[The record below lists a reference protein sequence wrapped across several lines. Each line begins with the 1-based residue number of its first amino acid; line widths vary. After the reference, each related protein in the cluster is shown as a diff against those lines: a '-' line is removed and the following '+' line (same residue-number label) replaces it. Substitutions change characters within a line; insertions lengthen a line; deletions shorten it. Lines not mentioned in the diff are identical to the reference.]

1 MSASLRPVSSDDT
14 YAEWL
19 EVGDRCFVR
28 RYEYLDVSCSL
39 VLGEVGALVVDTRA
53 SLEQGRE
60 LAEQVR
66 ELTTLPV
73 SAVVNTHVHF
83 DHLFGN
89 GAFAGVPVIAHES
102 VPVEL
107 PAHGARIQRAYE
119 TELDDP
125 DREATL
131 ATVVVPPDVTFSSV
145 WAVDLG
151 DRHVELAHLG
161 RGHTAGD
168 IVVRVPDADV
178 VCAGDLV
185 EESAHP
191 SYGSDCYPLEWASTL
206 ESVSELLGPT
216 TVIVP
221 GHGRA
226 VDKEFVLQQRLD
238 VVDVA
243 EQIREFAAAGA
254 SVDDAVRR
262 GSWPYPR
269 DDLRDAVTR
278 GFAHALS
285 R

>member
-1 MSASLRPVSSDDT
+1 VGSDDT
-14 YAEWL
+14 YTKWL

-28 RYEYLDVSCSL
+28 RYEYFDVSCSV
-39 VLGEVGALVVDTRA
+39 VLGEAGALVVDTRA
-53 SLEQGRE
+53 SLAQGQE
-60 LAEQVR
+60 LASHVR
-66 ELTTLPV
+66 ELTPLPV
-73 SAVVNTHVHF
+73 RAVVNTHVHF

-89 GAFAGVPVIAHES
+89 GAFAGVPIIAHES
-102 VPVEL
+102 VPLEL
-107 PAHGARIQRAYE
+107 TSHDAQIKGWYE
-119 TELDDP
+119 AEPDDTN
-125 DREATL
+125 REAALT
-131 ATVVVPPDVTFSSV
+131 TVVVPPDVVFSSV

-185 EESAHP
+185 EESPHP
-191 SYGSDCYPLEWASTL
+191 SYGSDCYPLEWGSTL
-206 ESVSELLGPT
+206 ESLSELLGPA
-216 TVIVP
+216 TVVVP

-226 VDKEFVLQQRLD
+226 ADKDFVLQQRLD

-243 EQIREFAAAGA
+243 EQIRELATAGA